1 MPRTPLRTVVR
12 ASPSSAGSFQTA
24 PSLSDPFQVLETRNP
39 PENGFSQPNTLQAIC
54 PETPHRTFHMPSPT
68 HSLGDNIL
76 SSPDPNPTPTQSVA
90 LTVTPHRGVLPRAVS
105 ASPLQPFPINCPE
118 MVYERYLRNKV
129 AWLVQHPDVDP
140 EDYRIARGLP
150 IFTPEVLQN
159 QIYAMPAPQ
168 VYDAWRRGTRW
179 TDEEIYA
186 WLDHHQALEDNL
198 VEEGLATSYAAGR
211 LIKKSELLQ
220 VQAEM
225 LKAQETEAFNAMRYL
240 N

>member
-1 MPRTPLRTVVR
+1 
-12 ASPSSAGSFQTA
+12 
-24 PSLSDPFQVLETRNP
+24 
-39 PENGFSQPNTLQAIC
+39 
-54 PETPHRTFHMPSPT
+54 
-68 HSLGDNIL
+68 
-76 SSPDPNPTPTQSVA
+76 
-90 LTVTPHRGVLPRAVS
+90 
-105 ASPLQPFPINCPE
+105 

-150 IFTPEVLQN
+150 IFAPKVLQN

-186 WLDHHQALEDNL
+186 WLDHYQALEDNL
-198 VEEGLATSYAAGR
+198 VKEGLATSYAARR

-225 LKAQETEAFNAMRYL
+225 LEAQETEAFNAMRYL